1 MQEGVPQAPHWL
13 QYGLGI
19 VAAILSGVGIDRLY
33 NSWLQ
38 RKKPT
43 AEIHKTEAETTEVH
57 VRARSSA
64 VDALGRMMDRLDAA
78 QVTIDGVRAEN
89 YKLHKEN
96 DELKLRVDL
105 MVIAEQSMKDQL
117 DSAVA
122 YIKFL
127 GKHPTDVDRFRVQM
141 KTESNEPDQPKS

>member
-1 MQEGVPQAPHWL
+1 M
-13 QYGLGI
+13 
-19 VAAILSGVGIDRLY
+19 
-33 NSWLQ
+33 
-38 RKKPT
+38 
-43 AEIHKTEAETTEVH
+43 
-57 VRARSSA
+57 
-64 VDALGRMMDRLDAA
+64 GRMMDRLDAA

-89 YKLHKEN
+89 NKLKKEN

-127 GKHPTDVDRFRVQM
+127 GKHPTDVDRFRVQV
-141 KTESNEPDQPKS
+141 KEERQKYSELDTPRE

>member
-1 MQEGVPQAPHWL
+1 MQDGVPQAPHWL
-13 QYGLGI
+13 QYGLSI
-19 VAAILSGVGIDRLY
+19 VAAILGGVGIDRLY
-33 NSWLQ
+33 NSWLH
-38 RKKPT
+38 RKKPI
-43 AEIHKTEAETTEVH
+43 ADIHKTEAETTETH

-78 QVTIDGVRAEN
+78 QVTIDGMYETLSRVRSER
-89 YKLHKEN
+89 
-96 DELKLRVDL
+96 DQLKMRVDL

-141 KTESNEPDQPKS
+141 KSEISELDHPKE